1 ECDRCRGVA
10 PAPVEVALRAAEV
23 AEALLAR
30 RGDEVDRPAR
40 RQPATVD
47 LLGDGKHDRKAT
59 AVVVDSG
66 TNEARAVSANR
77 KRRAARENGVEV
89 RAHDN
94 RWQAAAPRSSADHV
108 GRFVDLD
115 VAEPERAKTP
125 SHEGTTLVLFTGRRG
140 DLGKRDL
147 RMQDRRV

>member
-1 ECDRCRGVA
+1 ARAIECDRCRGVEA
-10 PAPVEVALRAAEV
+10 APVEAALRAAELTETLV
-23 AEALLAR
+23 AR

-47 LLGDGKHDRKAT
+47 LLGDGKHDGKAT

-66 TNEARAVSANR
+66 TNEAHAVSANR

-89 RAHDN
+89 RAHDDG
-94 RWQAAAPRSSADHV
+94 RQPAAPRSPADHV

-115 VAEPERAKTP
+115 VPEPERAKTP
-125 SHEGTTLVLFTGRRG
+125 SHEGTALVLFTGRR
-140 DLGKRDL
+140 
-147 RMQDRRV
+147 